1 MALREII
8 GDLIEEFEP
17 TGSSIRMH
25 EAIKAGR
32 PRVLADREAT
42 IMLIDEGIQRHLKN
56 TSTRS
61 LGGGRASRR
70 SCGGDDPR
78 QTNMFQ
84 VFGLKPRYALDDE
97 EKNVKRTDWL
107 TRAELRKLIRIREGQ
122 LIADGNHLEM
132 LRTAEETVGPLWDEH
147 PDLSFGQVTELYLRS
162 RKEAA

>member
-17 TGSSIRMH
+17 HGSSIQMH

-32 PRVLADREAT
+32 PRVLADPEAT
-42 IMLIDEGIQRHLKN
+42 ITLVDEGLHRRLKQAS
-56 TSTRS
+56 TSS
-61 LGGGRASRR
+61 LNVGGSRR
-70 SCGGDDPR
+70 RRGGEDPR

-107 TRAELRKLIRIREGQ
+107 SRAEVRKLIEIRKTQ
-122 LIADGNHLEM
+122 HANDGVQIEL
-132 LRTAEETVGPLWDEH
+132 LTTAEETVGPLWDLN
-147 PDLSFGQVTELYLRS
+147 PQMNFGEVTELYLRT